1 MEKGFLRIIQDNE
14 GLLYKII
21 NAYCDDI
28 DDREDLYQEI
38 IFQLWKSFPRFKGQS
53 KISTWM
59 YRVALNTAISNFKK
73 GSKRKNLV
81 SIHDF
86 ELHIGE
92 EHNHEEEERLKIFY
106 QALKQLTKIERAV
119 IMLFMDGKSYEEM
132 AEILGLTTSNI
143 GVKLNRTK
151 NKLKEMLKD
160 Y

>member
-1 MEKGFLRIIQDNE
+1 MEKGFLKIIQDNE

-21 NAYCDDI
+21 NAYCDNA

-38 IFQLWKSFPRFKGQS
+38 IFQLGKSFPKFKGHS
-53 KISTWM
+53 KLSTWM

-73 GSKRKNLV
+73 GTKRRNSV

-92 EHNHEEEERLKIFY
+92 EHNHEEEERLKLFY
-106 QALKQLTKIERAV
+106 QALKQLSKIERAV
-119 IMLFMDGKSYEEM
+119 IMLFMDGKSYDEM
-132 AEILGLTTSNI
+132 AEVLGLSTSNV

-151 NKLKEMLKD
+151 NKLKEMLKN